1 MLIHNSY
8 FQQIAN
14 ILQFLFVYFFAFIF
28 NIPRYNYI
36 TTIDNIS
43 FYLGDIYSDK
53 QFIEF
58 ERDKNL
64 KLIVNCTHDLKN
76 DNNVIKEVPIYRIP
90 ISDIYIKNSSIFLLE
105 NIENIKNDIINYI
118 YPNSNNNV
126 SSKTISDLVNVTSSI
141 KNNMLIKN
149 RDIKEIIN
157 EKSILFHCRNG
168 CQRSALCMALFI
180 SINYN
185 IDLDNII
192 NIIKTN
198 RNMSFKPFLFKNCV
212 NEFKKKYNIK
222 HNDKEKY

>member
-1 MLIHNSY
+1 MLTNHAY
-8 FQQIAN
+8 FQQISN
-14 ILQFLFVYFFAFIF
+14 ILRFLFVYFFAFIF

-36 TTIDNIS
+36 TTIDNVS

-53 QFIEF
+53 QFIEI
-58 ERDKNL
+58 ETKNM

-76 DNNVIKEVPIYRIP
+76 DKNVIKEVPIYRIP
-90 ISDIYIKNSSIFLLE
+90 LSDIYINNSSIFLLE
-105 NIENIKNDIINYI
+105 NIENIRNEIIRNI
-118 YPNSNNNV
+118 YPNYNTNILSN
-126 SSKTISDLVNVTSSI
+126 KISDSVNDKVI
-141 KNNMLIKN
+141 NQKIDKLIST
-149 RDIKEIIN
+149 RDIN
-157 EKSILFHCRNG
+157 EKAILFHCRNG

-185 IDLDNII
+185 IDLDKII

-198 RNMSFKPFLFKNCV
+198 RNMAFKPFLFKNCV

>member
-90 ISDIYIKNSSIFLLE
+90 ISDIYIKNSSI
-105 NIENIKNDIINYI
+105 
-118 YPNSNNNV
+118 
-126 SSKTISDLVNVTSSI
+126 
-141 KNNMLIKN
+141 
-149 RDIKEIIN
+149 
-157 EKSILFHCRNG
+157 
-168 CQRSALCMALFI
+168 
-180 SINYN
+180 
-185 IDLDNII
+185 
-192 NIIKTN
+192 
-198 RNMSFKPFLFKNCV
+198 
-212 NEFKKKYNIK
+212 
-222 HNDKEKY
+222 